1 MEIWTI
7 KRPLTGLVRPCTM
20 TVEGYPFRWIKDIAR
35 MLSPEKDCA
44 LKMLNCPCLCSPP
57 YLPCVSPQIF
67 VTFIYIH
74 PREKADEASVLTR
87 QVTQRLI
94 YISWHS
100 IWVLADFNYCS
111 LKKTWSDLHQY
122 VTCLIRLKNTLG
134 LCYGSVKGAHKALQL
149 PLREGADPNIQLIPF
164 ISNYPKEG
172 KKPSSNR
179 LRSGVMTPSWASG
192 CCDCTPPWYLL
203 GALFCLW
210 WSCWCCQLSG
220 FLLCGQ
226 CNPN

>member
-20 TVEGYPFRWIKDIAR
+20 TVEGYPYRWIKDIAR
-35 MLSPEKDCA
+35 MLSSEKDCA

-57 YLPCVSPQIF
+57 YLPCVFPQIF

-94 YISWHS
+94 YSISPDTPFES
-100 IWVLADFNYCS
+100 LPILITVLWKRLGVTFINMLHA
-111 LKKTWSDLHQY
+111 WSDLKTRWAFVMVLSKEHTKLSHYPCGKGLTPTSSSSHSYQ
-122 VTCLIRLKNTLG
+122 TTL
-134 LCYGSVKGAHKALQL
+134 
-149 PLREGADPNIQLIPF
+149 RR
-164 ISNYPKEG
+164 G

-179 LRSGVMTPSWASG
+179 LRSGVMTPCWASG

-210 WSCWCCQLSG
+210 WSCWC